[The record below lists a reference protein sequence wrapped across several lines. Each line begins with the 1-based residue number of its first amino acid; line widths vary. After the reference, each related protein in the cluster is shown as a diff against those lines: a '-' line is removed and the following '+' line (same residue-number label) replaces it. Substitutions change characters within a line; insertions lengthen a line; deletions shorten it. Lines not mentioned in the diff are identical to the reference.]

1 MSMDNINN
9 DNAGINTAMSTFS
22 KMLSTVDTANYFN
35 DLKRISS
42 YEIGNKEIERIIGDQ
57 FTTIKSTALS
67 VSEQLLVKEAM
78 KVQCETLCTIRQA
91 YITPEIENLRKALV
105 NCNASGYSDFVKA
118 INTNYIEAANVAI
131 IKSTKAFDTYHNWFP
146 RGLVTALK
154 ELNMGTAKALSKVDN
169 ISLDL
174 SEKAFYLEDEPNE
187 RISVSESNVV
197 FSSLDLFSDITEDE
211 LIKLLNVLSAYPNL
225 VLDNP
230 TAQKIK
236 NILEQWDNI
245 LDFDYPFFY
254 HARELPEDTCPY
266 TESDLLKA
274 PRGIVGHGRF
284 NNVGKSCYYFSNNP
298 IGAIR
303 EVCKHN
309 KKASQIQIAKLKPKR
324 QIKLIDLSLKTQ
336 KSNKLLDYCRFS
348 PQETNTSKIKR
359 EYLLP
364 CFIAQCCESVGI
376 EGIKYYG
383 SKEYMN
389 YVSWDD
395 SFFELIDY
403 GICKKMVINGSVRM
417 RNLGTYNKQVKSI

>member
-1 MSMDNINN
+1 
-9 DNAGINTAMSTFS
+9 MSTNGFYENFAGVNATIES
-22 KMLSTVDTANYFN
+22 LQMLLPTVATESYSDA
-35 DLKRISS
+35 LKRIST
-42 YEIGNKEIERIIGDQ
+42 YEIESKEIEKIIGNQ
-57 FTTIKSTALS
+57 MATMKSTLLP
-67 VSEQLLVKEAM
+67 VSEQSLVKDAM
-78 KVQCETLCTIRQA
+78 KVQCEALASIRGS
-91 YITPEIENLRKALV
+91 YLTPEIEKLRESLI
-105 NCNASGYSDFVKA
+105 NCQISGYSDFVKA

-154 ELNMGTAKALSKVDN
+154 ELNLGTAKALSKVDN

-254 HARELPEDTCPY
+254 HARELSEDKCPY

-274 PRGIVGHGRF
+274 PREIVGHGRF

-395 SFFELIDY
+395 SFFELIDFA
-403 GICKKMVINGSVRM
+403 ISK
-417 RNLGTYNKQVKSI
+417 RNDNQWIFESESF